1 MRKERH
7 RDTIQ
12 QRVKKAFAGT
22 LTLGFLPILGA
33 FPIASHAE
41 LKLDPHVAAVGPE
54 SSVSVQVQN
63 LRWHM
68 NDAEF
73 NSLSF
78 RNMRT
83 LFTTRT
89 VGRSG
94 AVTELPRE
102 DHELDF
108 NYQFGGKTYTPEEF
122 LDRTYT
128 NAMLIMKDGKVVY
141 ENYLNHSNPQT
152 HFMGWSMTKS
162 ITAILTGIAYEE
174 GLIKSLDD
182 DIAQYLPELK
192 KGAYK
197 GVTVKQVLQMRS
209 GVAYEESYEFNK
221 PGIAARNHITS
232 LVKNVTRFVDAAKDI
247 ERAYKPGEFFAYKT
261 IDTAVL
267 GLLLER
273 VTGKSLAAYTAEKLW
288 EPMGAEANGF
298 YIMDGEPGVGR
309 EFSGA
314 GFNAVL
320 RDYARIGQM
329 VLNGGKLNGKQIV
342 SAEWVTEM
350 SKPAGDE
357 SHPMDYGYQ
366 WWTVS
371 KTPAYSAIGLQ
382 GQFIFVDPSTDTVV
396 VKLSYFPPQDKD
408 EAAMRETFSFFAAVS
423 QWQPK

>member
-1 MRKERH
+1 MSK
-7 RDTIQ
+7 ILK
-12 QRVKKAFAGT
+12 QRVVAPLTRLVSLSVLPVLAYSPLSSAE
-22 LTLGFLPILGA
+22 LTL
-33 FPIASHAE
+33 
-41 LKLDPHVAAVGPE
+41 DPLVAAVGPE
-54 SSVSVQVQN
+54 STVPVAVQN

-73 NSLSF
+73 NSLAF
-78 RNMRT
+78 RSMRT

-102 DHELDF
+102 DHALDF
-108 NYQFGGKTYTPEEF
+108 KYQFEGKTYTPEEF

-128 NAMLIMKDGKVVY
+128 NAMLVMKDGKVIY
-141 ENYLNHSNPQT
+141 ENYLNHSDAST

-162 ITAILTGIAYEE
+162 ITAILVGVAYED

-182 DIAQYLPELK
+182 DITKYLPELK

-197 GVTVKQVLQMRS
+197 GVTVRQVLQMRS
-209 GVAYEESYEFNK
+209 GVDYVESYEFAK

-247 ERAYKPGEFFAYKT
+247 KRAYKPGEVFAYKT

-273 VTGKSLAAYTAEKLW
+273 VTGKHLAAYTAEKLW
-288 EPMGAEANGF
+288 EPLGAEADGF

-320 RDYARIGQM
+320 RDFARIGEM
-329 VLNGGKLNGKQIV
+329 MLNEGKINGKQIV
-342 SAEWVTEM
+342 SSDWVRAL

-357 SHPMDYGYQ
+357 SQPMDYGYQ

-382 GQFIFVDPSTDTVV
+382 GQFIFVDPSTDTVI
-396 VKLSYFPPQDKD
+396 VKLSYFPPEDKE
-408 EAAMRETFSFFAAVS
+408 EAAMRETFDFFMTAS
-423 QWQPK
+423 QWKPE